1 MKLENW
7 SVVHGPSDPYQP
19 PELWVKR
26 LHGKIYGH
34 PRFDDGKDVTSSR
47 IVGIEGDFIVTGSGS
62 RYELGAVD
70 PQYET
75 AYPNARERLFKSPGR
90 KAWNQ

>member
-7 SVVHGPSDPYQP
+7 SVVYGPRDPYDP
-19 PELWVKR
+19 PELWTSR
-26 LHGKIYGH
+26 LHGRVSGH
-34 PRFDDGKDVTSSR
+34 PGFEEGKEIITSS
-47 IVGIEGDFIVTGSGS
+47 IVGVEGDLVETHSGNK
-62 RYELGAVD
+62 YELGDVD

-90 KAWNQ
+90 KA